1 MHALLK
7 AGTFAL
13 LLAAAPFAAQAGTL
27 EGVAIGAGTG
37 AVIAGPPGAVVG
49 AVIGGAVGGPDIV
62 TPRDRNHRNVNDRR
76 ECWYDSNGYRHC
88 PRR

>member
-7 AGTFAL
+7 AGTIAL
-13 LLAAAPFAAQAGTL
+13 LLAAAPFAVQAGTL

-49 AVIGGAVGGPDIV
+49 AVIGGTVGGPDVV
-62 TPRDRNHRNVNDRR
+62 TRRNRDHRNVSDRR
-76 ECWYDSNGYRHC
+76 DCWTGIDGYRYC
-88 PRR
+88 SRR